1 MGILDSLFGSDK
13 TTVKNE
19 VSWPPHFEPLARDV
33 AGLTQNLFERP
44 QQVWTGQRSAGP
56 SAMRLASFGKAAE
69 IGGGQGLGMGD
80 RMGALMDVAGNQ
92 GNINTAMS
100 GLTPEEIEK
109 RMNPYTQGWI
119 QKTLDSSDRGNDRA
133 RARRAARRAGTPGS
147 RGMLAETFADTEYG
161 RNRDLLTAG
170 MQKGAYERSE
180 DVLERERE
188 RLGRFD
194 IQNRSLAGTL
204 STTASRLENEE
215 LERNMR
221 QMGALRAAGAEQ
233 EAFQNQ
239 QIQDNMDLFR
249 EVRDYPEN
257 RLSLG
262 TSVLSGVPTGSTQTK
277 DTGRNI
283 FSQIL
288 GAGATVAG
296 LGLPG
301 GGTIGGSVFKSLGF
315 RRGGRIGLQGGGGV
329 PSPEMVMSLVEEF
342 QSSGQPL
349 PPELMM
355 AAQEMGVLPPMPLP
369 QGGNP
374 PQAPSVPLPRPRA
387 VAPGALAQAA
397 TDIDA
402 MPPTTSG
409 VPGRQ
414 MDQGMGRGALAMA
427 APVAAPTPSAPQ
439 QDQSVMGALGKYFGE
454 VNPSTGR
461 SQLFEIGTRLMA
473 AGAPNAQG
481 IDRGLFGNMGLALRG
496 AEDSREK
503 AIKARQASRLASRKL
518 AGEFGIERMKLRAA
532 EMKNE
537 VARIDRLAAQAA
549 KEENWDRQAALREES
564 TKLNAELR
572 GLTAQMANAG
582 QQSLIDERER
592 RAQDREAKRIVFTP
606 DEILRSEG
614 LPDINMRS
622 LEGLSPE
629 EQARR
634 RERNI
639 SGIESKTDA
648 LQEALEQSTL
658 ANTAAQKY
666 LDYLDSKGYEP
677 GWSDR
682 LISHAG
688 LVGIFGDEDL
698 RLLESITNT
707 LAPAMRQGL
716 PGAASDR
723 DVAMFKSAT
732 IGVNN
737 TLGNNRAIARA
748 MLETRKLREAKL
760 DFMAAVSGSFTGST
774 TAREAER
781 AWNEYLNSGYADVID
796 HSKSTPD
803 NIVANENRLG
813 WREYFN
819 GTRDGSLPKKAPGA
833 GTGEPK
839 AAVGKKSG
847 ARVGRL

>member
-1 MGILDSLFGSDK
+1 MGILDSLFGSDE

-19 VSWPPHFEPLARDV
+19 VSWPTHFDPLARDV
-33 AGLTQNLFERP
+33 AGLTRNVFERP
-44 QQVWTGQRSAGP
+44 QHVWTGQRSAGP

-204 STTASRLENEE
+204 SSTASRLENEE

-262 TSVLSGVPTGSTQTK
+262 TGVLAGVPTGSTQTK

-283 FSQIL
+283 FSQVL

-503 AIKARQASRLASRKL
+503 AIKARQAARLAGAKVQSERELAVATLRAKYGGPQSSEGKLFQDWQGAVRQFGSDSDEARTLEQILIEKGSDPEKLSNVSRMMAELDKLDPEDPGYAEKRNTLRKALDKASTKAPKGEKLRSMNVITPDGQTYTVMTDADGNDYVNMNGKRTLVSQLPPGTETFTPVSPTKASEAKAQGARLKAMRGTISDVRKKVANLSDDQLGLSGQLRTTGSEFAGMIGDL
-518 AGEFGIERMKLRAA
+518 AGLFGYKTGQDYMNDLAQASGGGENLKVVPVLENTLFELMMAHKKA
-532 EMKNE
+532 
-537 VARIDRLAAQAA
+537 VTGTTRILAAQQALIKDQVSLQGIKSAA
-549 KEENWDRQAALREES
+549 GIRARVEEVLAKIEDGTYDQEIEAS
-564 TKLNAELR
+564 LR
-572 GLTAQMANAG
+572 GGGDPSVADKVSAA
-582 QQSLIDERER
+582 D
-592 RAQDREAKRIVFTP
+592 KIV
-606 DEILRSEG
+606 G
-614 LPDINMRS
+614 L
-622 LEGLSPE
+622 
-629 EQARR
+629 Q
-634 RERNI
+634 
-639 SGIESKTDA
+639 
-648 LQEALEQSTL
+648 
-658 ANTAAQKY
+658 
-666 LDYLDSKGYEP
+666 
-677 GWSDR
+677 
-682 LISHAG
+682 
-688 LVGIFGDEDL
+688 
-698 RLLESITNT
+698 
-707 LAPAMRQGL
+707 
-716 PGAASDR
+716 
-723 DVAMFKSAT
+723 
-732 IGVNN
+732 
-737 TLGNNRAIARA
+737 
-748 MLETRKLREAKL
+748 
-760 DFMAAVSGSFTGST
+760 
-774 TAREAER
+774 
-781 AWNEYLNSGYADVID
+781 
-796 HSKSTPD
+796 
-803 NIVANENRLG
+803 
-813 WREYFN
+813 
-819 GTRDGSLPKKAPGA
+819 
-833 GTGEPK
+833 
-839 AAVGKKSG
+839 
-847 ARVGRL
+847 